1 MSKVG
6 KPIIRLENIWMLY
19 QGEYILEDV
28 NLDVYKGDSIHIYG
42 RSGVGKTS
50 LLKIM
55 ALLSKPSKGRI
66 YLFDKDVTELSEDE
80 KAVYRA
86 KYYGILIQGDIL
98 IPTLTVYENLDLI
111 LRIKGFKEGI
121 RRDMI
126 IDALNMLG
134 MEKYLDRYPDGLSAG
149 ERQRIMIARAI
160 VSKPEILLLDEPH
173 AYLDNENTL
182 RVLNILQRLNEED
195 GTTIIFTTT
204 DAEVGLG
211 NYFRKYYVIEENK
224 LVKRV

>member
-1 MSKVG
+1 MG

-66 YLFDKDVTELSEDE
+66 YLFNRDVTDLSEDE

-98 IPTLTVYENLDLI
+98 IPTLTVYENLDLV
-111 LRIKGFKEGI
+111 LRIKGFNEKV

-134 MEKYLDRYPDGLSAG
+134 MEKYLGRYPDGLSAG
-149 ERQRIMIARAI
+149 EKQRIMIARAI

-182 RVLNILQRLNEED
+182 RVLNILQRLNKED
-195 GTTIIFTTT
+195 GITIIFTTT

-211 NYFRKYYVIEENK
+211 DYFRKYYIIEENK
-224 LVKRV
+224 IVKRV

>member
-1 MSKVG
+1 VG

>member
-1 MSKVG
+1 VG

-50 LLKIM
+50 LLKVM

-66 YLFDKDVTELSEDE
+66 YLFNRDVTELNEDE

-98 IPTLTVYENLDLI
+98 IPTLTVYENLDLV
-111 LRIKGFKEGI
+111 LRIKGFNEKV

-182 RVLNILQRLNEED
+182 RVLNILQRLNKED

-204 DAEVGLG
+204 DAEVGIG
-211 NYFRKYYVIEENK
+211 DYFRKYYIIEENK
-224 LVKRV
+224 IVKRV

>member
-1 MSKVG
+1 MG

-50 LLKIM
+50 LLKVM

-66 YLFDKDVTELSEDE
+66 YLFNRDVTELNEDE

-98 IPTLTVYENLDLI
+98 IPTLTVYENLDLV
-111 LRIKGFKEGI
+111 LRIKGFNEKV

-182 RVLNILQRLNEED
+182 RVLNILQRLNKED

-204 DAEVGLG
+204 DAEVGIG
-211 NYFRKYYVIEENK
+211 DYFRKYYIIEENK
-224 LVKRV
+224 IVKRV